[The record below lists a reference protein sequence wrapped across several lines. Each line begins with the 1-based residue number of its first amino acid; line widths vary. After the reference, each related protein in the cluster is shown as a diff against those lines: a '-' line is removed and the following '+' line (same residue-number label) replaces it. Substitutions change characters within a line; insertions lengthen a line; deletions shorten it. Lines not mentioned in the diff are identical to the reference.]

1 MKDKSVAKKTE
12 ILSGAEIILRALEAE
27 GVRDIFGYPGG
38 SVIPLYDAIYHNENL
53 DHVLT
58 RHEQGAIHA
67 AAGYARATGKVG
79 VCIATSGPGATNL
92 VTGLADAFLDSTPIV
107 AITGQVTNNLLGRD
121 SFQEAHISGIV
132 IPITKYSY
140 LVKDIKDLARVI
152 HEAFYIAKSGR
163 PGPVLIDIPK
173 DVTLQTAEF
182 IYPPVIDLPGYQP
195 VHTATESALD
205 QAAAALAKAER
216 PLIFIGGG
224 AVNAKAYK
232 EVAELQKRLN
242 IPFTYT
248 LMGKGLLS
256 DYDESC
262 LGMLGMHGTAYANYA
277 MHETDLVLGLGVRFD
292 DRVTGK
298 LSEFAKGAT
307 VIHADIDG
315 AEFNK
320 NVRADII
327 LHGDL
332 KETLQLLNKKL
343 TKVSFPDWQAWKD
356 HLAELKLTHPL
367 QCENE
372 QYLTPAFILEAI
384 NELVE
389 GEAFFTTEVGQNQMW
404 AAQYLKCKYPNT
416 FITSG
421 GLGTMGYGLPS
432 ATGIQKAHPE
442 KPVFLIAG
450 DGSLQMNIQEMATLV
465 HSKLPV
471 NIILLNNYSLGMVKQ
486 WQNFFF
492 DSRYSSTD
500 MTGQPDF
507 VKLAEAYGAV
517 GKRIFSKEEVAPAL
531 LEARNSDKVYLLDF
545 QIDPCQNVYPMVPAG
560 GTLNNM
566 YLS

>member
-372 QYLTPAFILEAI
+372 KYLTPAFILEAI

>member
-1 MKDKSVAKKTE
+1 MKNKVALQKE
-12 ILSGAEIILRALEAE
+12 VLSGAEIILRALEAE

-38 SVIPLYDAIYHNENL
+38 SVIPLYDAIYHNKKLN
-53 DHVLT
+53 HILT

-67 AAGYARATGKVG
+67 AAGYARATGEVG

-92 VTGLADAFLDSTPIV
+92 VTGLADAFMDSTPIV

-173 DVTLQTAEF
+173 DVTVQTAEF
-182 IYPPVIDLPGYQP
+182 NYPPIIDLPGYQP
-195 VHTATESALD
+195 VHLVSDTAID
-205 QAAAALAKAER
+205 QTIAAILAAER

-224 AVNAKAYK
+224 AVNAKAFR
-232 EVAELQKRLN
+232 EVAELRKLLS
-242 IPFTYT
+242 IPFTYS

-256 DYDESC
+256 DYEEAS

-277 MHETDLVLGLGVRFD
+277 MHETDLVIGLGVRFD

-298 LSEFAKGAT
+298 LSEFAKHAT

-320 NVRADII
+320 NVQADII

-332 KETLQLLNKKL
+332 KETLQILNKKL
-343 TKVSFPDWQAWKD
+343 AKVTLPAWKSWKE
-356 HLAELKLTHPL
+356 HLAELKATHPL
-367 QCENE
+367 QCENDK
-372 QYLTPAFILEAI
+372 YLTPAFILESI
-384 NELVE
+384 NDLVE

-432 ATGIQKAHPE
+432 ATGIQKAHPD

-465 HSKLPV
+465 QNKLPV

-517 GKRIFSKEEVAPAL
+517 GKRIVTQAEVAPAL
-531 LEARNSDKVYLLDF
+531 REALNSDKVYLLDF
-545 QIDPCQNVYPMVPAG
+545 QIDPGQNVYPMVPAG

-566 YLS
+566 YLA